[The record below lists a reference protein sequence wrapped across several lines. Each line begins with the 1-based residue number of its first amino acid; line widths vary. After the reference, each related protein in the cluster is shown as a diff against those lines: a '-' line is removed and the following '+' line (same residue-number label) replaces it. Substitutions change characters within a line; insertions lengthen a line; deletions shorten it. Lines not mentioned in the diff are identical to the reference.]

1 MKLPALKE
9 RSEHRYNLLPIL
21 TAGFKAFKLLYIQV
35 LHCYG
40 VGKLIRLDN
49 GMNSVIL
56 VVSCRL
62 VIEPNITLTRLVLVL
77 EKQKEQVSMEAG
89 VRSRKVHHVFT

>member
-9 RSEHRYNLLPIL
+9 RSEHRYNLLPIF
-21 TAGFKAFKLLYIQV
+21 TAGFKAFKLLYFEV

-40 VGKLIRLDN
+40 FGKLIKLDN

-56 VVSCRL
+56 VVSGRL
-62 VIEPNITLTRLVLVL
+62 VINTEITLTWPIFG
-77 EKQKEQVSMEAG
+77 EADG
-89 VRSRKVHHVFT
+89 TGFHGGRCEE